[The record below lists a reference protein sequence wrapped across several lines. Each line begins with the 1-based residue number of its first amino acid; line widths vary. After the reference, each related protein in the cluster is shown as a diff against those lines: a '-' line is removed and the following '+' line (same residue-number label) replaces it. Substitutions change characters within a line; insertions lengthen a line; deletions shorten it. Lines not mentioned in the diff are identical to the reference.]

1 MAVFVKSVSISPPG
15 QAGRMNKFV
24 PFFEKCVTIDEDDV
38 INYCKKEFTMT
49 DKKNFP
55 LNKETYYTFQDFA
68 DIIKILRSPE
78 GCPWDRE
85 QTFETMKKYL
95 QSESEEVCLAV
106 DRKDSENLCEELGDV
121 LMEILLFSQIAAD
134 QNLFTIEDVIDGIS
148 RKMIRRH
155 PHVFGDTVIRT
166 AEETEALWKE
176 IKKQE
181 QSEKNPMD
189 STNP

>member
-1 MAVFVKSVSISPPG
+1 
-15 QAGRMNKFV
+15 
-24 PFFEKCVTIDEDDV
+24 
-38 INYCKKEFTMT
+38 MT
-49 DKKNFP
+49 SKKNIP
-55 LNKETYYTFQDFA
+55 LNKETKYTFQDFA
-68 DIIKILRSPE
+68 DIIQILRSPE

-85 QTFETMKKYL
+85 QTFETMKQYL
-95 QSESEEVCLAV
+95 MSESEEVCLAV
-106 DRKDSENLCEELGDV
+106 DRNDSENLCEELGDV

-166 AEETEALWKE
+166 SAETEALWKE
-176 IKKQE
+176 IKEQE
-181 QSEKNPMD
+181 KAEKKPMD